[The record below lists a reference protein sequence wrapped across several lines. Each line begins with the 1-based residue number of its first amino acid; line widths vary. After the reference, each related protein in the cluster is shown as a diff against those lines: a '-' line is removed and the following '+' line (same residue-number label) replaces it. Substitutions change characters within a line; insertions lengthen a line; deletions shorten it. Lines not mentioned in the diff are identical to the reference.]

1 VEAAADPLGG
11 TIMDFAGDGVLV
23 VFGLPEPAPDDAF
36 RAMRFITDVFETTAQ
51 DGIALRAGGHAGLV
65 TLGLLGGAR
74 HRVISVSGDVVNTAS
89 RLQDLAKTHGASL
102 ALSAALVERDAA
114 ERDWVGNA
122 GLTRLPDQP
131 LRGKTSTETIWIG
144 HPPQPG
150 GRAATTVD
158 RGTG

>member
-1 VEAAADPLGG
+1 
-11 TIMDFAGDGVLV
+11 
-23 VFGLPEPAPDDAF
+23 
-36 RAMRFITDVFETTAQ
+36 MRFITDVFETTAQ